1 VLSAGV
7 GNDVV
12 GWILLALCVA
22 LVNAANG
29 ITALYVLLTALG
41 FTLFLTFVVRRAFLL
56 VLRRTRSLEEGP
68 TQPVV
73 ALTLLICLASAFF
86 TGVIG
91 IHPIFGAFLAGLIMP
106 HEGGFAIKTAEK
118 IEDLVSTLFLPL
130 YFALS
135 GLSTNLGLLDSGIT
149 WAYVIGVTACA
160 FFGKMIGGTS
170 AARLNGMV
178 WRESF
183 TIGALM
189 SCKGLVE
196 LIVLNIG
203 LNAKILSQRT
213 FTIFVVMAL
222 VTTFA
227 TTPLTAALYPPWY
240 QKKLEAWKRGEID
253 WDTGK
258 PIGASE
264 DSSPGDNVA
273 FEKAEASQIRKVL
286 VYLRLDS
293 MPGIL
298 TLTSLLGGANQHI
311 DTDGEA
317 ADRDQGKVQS
327 ASRTTRN
334 DTPSR
339 HISLHGL
346 RLVHLSER
354 DSSVMKVADSSTSIF
369 DPVVNTFRAFGSLNS
384 VPTSGEVAIVPEAYF
399 ADTLVSCASDVN
411 ASLILL
417 PWTETGTISE
427 YQTLS
432 ADEAPNKAA
441 PARTTIGPYADLMHE
456 VLSTAA
462 GSIHIGVFVNTR
474 SASHAATT
482 RTVKPRQL
490 SRSFSGLSTS
500 GHHEDRSV
508 ESSYPRGQNSHKIF
522 VPYFGTA
529 DDRLAIRFVLQ
540 LALNPGVSV
549 LILHYKL
556 SDDEIENEPE
566 WSQEQSQGSSRAN
579 GSAKIP
585 KAQHI
590 PLHDR
595 NATFLASMLASLSTD
610 ARMRVHTEDAVST
623 SKVGSDVAARV
634 RTYLTTS
641 LPDGRSSPQGE
652 EGFVVVGRNE
662 GVSSGR
668 SMSQS
673 IDVPCLGSLGNAIL
687 AADDLETSLL
697 VIQAAASTSY

>member
-41 FTLFLTFVVRRAFLL
+41 FTLFLTFVVRRAFLW

-73 ALTLLICLASAFF
+73 ALTLLLCLASAFF

-160 FFGKMIGGTS
+160 FFGKMIGGTA

-222 VTTFA
+222 VTTFT

-240 QKKLEAWKRGEID
+240 QRKLEAWKRGEID

-264 DSSPGDNVA
+264 DSSTGDNVA
-273 FEKAEASQIRKVL
+273 VEKAEALQIRKLL

-311 DTDGEA
+311 DVNSSTTDRAHSSIKSTIRHARHEP
-317 ADRDQGKVQS
+317 
-327 ASRTTRN
+327 ASTQ
-334 DTPSR
+334 
-339 HISLHGL
+339 ISLHGL
-346 RLVHLSER
+346 RLVHLTER

-369 DPVVNTFRAFGSLNS
+369 DPIVNTFRAFGSLNS

-417 PWTETGTISE
+417 PWTETGTMSE
-427 YQTLS
+427 YQTMSTDDSSNRL
-432 ADEAPNKAA
+432 DQ
-441 PARTTIGPYADLMHE
+441 ARTITGPFADLMHE
-456 VLSTAA
+456 VLSSAA
-462 GSIHIGVFVNTR
+462 GSTHVALFVNTR

-482 RTVKPRQL
+482 RTVNPRQL
-490 SRSFSGLSTS
+490 SRSFSGMSANGNHKDETA
-500 GHHEDRSV
+500 ET
-508 ESSYPRGQNSHKIF
+508 YYTPGQRLHKIF

-529 DDRLAIRFVLQ
+529 DDRVAIRLVLQ
-540 LALNPGVSV
+540 LARNPRVSV
-549 LILHYKL
+549 LIIHYKL
-556 SDDEIENEPE
+556 SDDETDVEPE
-566 WSQEQSQGSSRAN
+566 WSQEQTQGSSRAAVY
-579 GSAKIP
+579 AKGP
-585 KAQHI
+585 NTQHI

-595 NATFLASMLASLSTD
+595 HATFLASMLASLSAD
-610 ARMRVHTEDAVST
+610 ARARVETEDVVST
-623 SKVGSDVAARV
+623 DNITIEVTSRAQAYFQTTRSDDNADSR
-634 RTYLTTS
+634 
-641 LPDGRSSPQGE
+641 GE
-652 EGFVVVGRNE
+652 EDFVVVGRNA
-662 GVSSGR
+662 SARLGR
-668 SMSQS
+668 STSRVV
-673 IDVPCLGSLGNAIL
+673 DAPCLGTLGNAVL
-687 AADDLETSLL
+687 AADDIQASLL
-697 VIQAAASTSY
+697 VIQAASIAR